1 MEVTKLEVPK
11 MTRENIIE
19 MLQELKYCAY
29 TYIENEKDEENIK
42 SYTALGVAI
51 MIIEKSD
58 INILDEVSN
67 EFIKKIK
74 SSNAEVFKK

>member
-11 MTRENIIE
+11 MAKENIIE
-19 MLQELKYCAY
+19 MLSELKHCAY

-51 MIIEKSD
+51 LLIEKSEKNVLSK
-58 INILDEVSN
+58 ITDEFVDDV
-67 EFIKKIK
+67 KK
-74 SSNAEVFKK
+74 SNAEVFKK

>member
-11 MTRENIIE
+11 MAKENIIE
-19 MLQELKYCAY
+19 MLSELKHCAY
-29 TYIENEKDEENIK
+29 TYIENEDDEENIK

-51 MIIEKSD
+51 ILIEKSD
-58 INILDEVSN
+58 INILNKVSDEFTKEV
-67 EFIKKIK
+67 K

>member
-1 MEVTKLEVPK
+1 MEVTKLEVPE

-51 MIIEKSD
+51 LLIEKSEKNVLSK
-58 INILDEVSN
+58 ITDEFVDDV
-67 EFIKKIK
+67 KK
-74 SSNAEVFKK
+74 SNAEVFKK